1 MAKLTDGNAG
11 TIAKTDAPAKGQRF
25 IFDDHR
31 DAPRG
36 FGLRITAAGG
46 RAFILKY
53 RFDGK
58 QRRMTIGEWPT
69 WTLLAA
75 REEAVTLRRRID
87 SGVDPLQAARQ
98 RAADPTVREAVTLYL
113 EQRIDGL
120 KSAKAI
126 ARYLKDDL
134 CAELG
139 TLKLR
144 ELRRRD
150 LIDVVELKATKT
162 PTAARHL
169 LAYIKT
175 FGDWAVDREY
185 IELNPAASIRPKSI
199 APGGRKNTLAT
210 VKRRRVLDHDELP
223 AFWAN
228 AEACVRLQTALAL
241 KLILVTGQRPG
252 EVAGM
257 HRSEIKRRVWTIPA
271 ARRLKTE
278 TDHAVPLT
286 KLAEQL
292 ISQALAE
299 IDRLANRRGFEPS
312 GLVFETKP
320 GQHVSVSSLG
330 QAVRCHAKALKS
342 VDKATWGHWRPHD
355 LRRTARTEIAA
366 CGFPAEVAERV
377 IGHVAPGMVDVY
389 DQHRYEAEKRE
400 ALEAWERRLKTIV
413 AGKSTEGA
421 GAKIIPL
428 VGGSQNG

>member
-1 MAKLTDGNAG
+1 MAKLAG
-11 TIAKTDAPAKGQRF
+11 GKGGSIAKAEAPAKGQRF

-31 DAPRG
+31 DSPRG
-36 FGLRITAAGG
+36 FALRVTSAGG

-53 RFDGK
+53 TFDGRP
-58 QRRMTIGEWPT
+58 RRKTIGSWPT
-69 WTLLAA
+69 WTLVAA
-75 REEAVTLRRRID
+75 REEAIELRKRID
-87 SGVDPLQAARQ
+87 AGTDPLQADRR
-98 RAADPTVREAVTLYL
+98 RAADPTVLEAVTIYL
-113 EQRIDGL
+113 AQRIEGL
-120 KSAKAI
+120 KSAQAI
-126 ARYLKDDL
+126 ARYLKEDL
-134 CAELG
+134 CGAVG
-139 TLKLR
+139 SLKLR

-150 LIDVVELKATKT
+150 LIDVVEAKAANT

-169 LAYIKT
+169 LAYCKT
-175 FGDWAVDREY
+175 LLDWAVDREY

-228 AEACVRLQTALAL
+228 AEGCVRVQTALAL

-257 HRSEIKRRVWTIPA
+257 HENEIKRGTWTIPA

-286 KLAEQL
+286 KLAEKL
-292 ISQALAE
+292 IGQAIAE
-299 IDRLANRRGFEPS
+299 LGRLSKRRGFDPS

-320 GQHVSVSSLG
+320 SQHVSVSALG
-330 QAVRCHAKALKS
+330 KAVRRHAEAINNT
-342 VDKATWGHWRPHD
+342 DKATWGHWRPHD

-389 DQHRYEAEKRE
+389 DQHKYEVEKRA
-400 ALEAWERRLKTIV
+400 ALEAWERRLTAIV
-413 AGKSTEGA
+413 AGKNLEGA
-421 GAKIIPL
+421 KVVALTGGARR
-428 VGGSQNG
+428 V